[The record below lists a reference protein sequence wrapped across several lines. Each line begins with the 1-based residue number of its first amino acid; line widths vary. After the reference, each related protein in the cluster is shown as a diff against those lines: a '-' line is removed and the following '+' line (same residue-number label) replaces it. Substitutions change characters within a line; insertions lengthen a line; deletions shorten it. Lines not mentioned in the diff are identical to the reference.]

1 MSGKEK
7 TSKGRSISAA
17 IKDFMPRF
25 TVLLV
30 LFILFRAFELVD
42 DSMHHGMASGFFSI
56 FMAGLLKD
64 AAFLFTITPVFIL
77 LYILL
82 YLLSKK
88 AANIFFTVVAA
99 LLCIIQVSL
108 VQYFQTTLVPLGGD
122 LWGYTAADIKQTLGA
137 AGVKAS
143 VIIIL
148 IVAVAA
154 IVFLLIWLPA
164 KVKISSSLAY
174 IILTLSLFS
183 FFFGFASKATGIH
196 MKTEY
201 ANSLSLNKSW
211 FFYTESW
218 KHFFPEENDLDIYS
232 DNYIGDYG
240 DEAAGSSNVTIAQ
253 FKYTDETNYPFLH
266 EDNTEDVLSPFLD
279 TSVTKPNVVVLLVE
293 GLGKAFANDGAYL
306 GNFTPF
312 IDSLSQHSL
321 YWPNCLSGGGRTFA
335 VLPTLLGS
343 LPFGKNGFAS
353 LGDAMPQHNSLL
365 SLLQFNG
372 YNTSFYYGGDARFD
386 NMSLFLQKG
395 NINKINDI
403 NSFPAG
409 YTKLPASNAG
419 FTWGYG
425 DKEMFRWYFQSHPPV
440 NNQPAASVLLTVATH
455 NPFIV
460 NEEDKYLNRFEQR
473 LDEIRFNDEEK
484 QKARNYKMQYASVLY
499 TDDAIRYFFNEYA
512 KRPDFHN
519 TIFLI
524 TGDHQMPELPMSNKL
539 DRYHV
544 PFIIYSPLLKRTAT
558 FNAVVSHFDITPS
571 ILSFL
576 KHQYKIK
583 APSFASWIGSGLD
596 TARSYRNIHAYPLM
610 QTKNDLVDFVM
621 GSNMIND
628 ATLYDINNK
637 LELTNANSTDIY
649 NHLKGSFDRF
659 KQKNAAIVNGAKL
672 LPDSLYT
679 NYRPVK

>member
-1 MSGKEK
+1 MSGKEN
-7 TSKGRSISAA
+7 TTTAQRVSKA
-17 IKDFMPRF
+17 IKEFMPRF
-25 TVLLV
+25 IVLLA
-30 LFILFRAFELVD
+30 LFILFRIFELVD
-42 DSMHHGMASGFFSI
+42 DSLHHGTANGFLSI
-56 FMAGLLKD
+56 FIAGLLKD
-64 AAFLFTITPVFIL
+64 VAFLFTIAPAFIL

-82 YLLSKK
+82 YLVNKK
-88 AANIFFTVVAA
+88 LANSFFTIIAA
-99 LLCIIQVSL
+99 LLCIIQVFL
-108 VQYFQTTLVPLGGD
+108 IQYFQTTLVPLGGD
-122 LWGYTAADIKQTLGA
+122 LWGYTMADIKQTIGA
-137 AGVKAS
+137 AGIKVS

-148 IVAVAA
+148 IISIAV

-164 KVKISSSLAY
+164 KIKISSSLSNL
-174 IILTLSLFS
+174 ILLLTLVSLFFS
-183 FFFGFASKATGIH
+183 FASKASGIH

-240 DEAAGSSNVTIAQ
+240 DETTGNNAAIAQ
-253 FKYTDETNYPFLH
+253 FKYTDEASYPFLH
-266 EDNTEDVLSPFLD
+266 EDNTEDVISPFLD
-279 TSVTKPNVVVLLVE
+279 SSTTKPNVVILLVE
-293 GLGKAFANDGAYL
+293 GLGRAFSNDGAYL

-312 IDSLSQHSL
+312 IDSLSQRSL

-353 LGDAMPQHNSLL
+353 FGDAMPQHNSLL

-372 YNTSFYYGGDARFD
+372 YNTSFYYGGDAHFD

-395 NINKINDI
+395 NINRINDI
-403 NSFPAG
+403 SSFPAG
-409 YTKLPASNAG
+409 YTKLPASSAG

-425 DKEMFRWYFQSHPPV
+425 DKEMFRWYFQSHPPQSS
-440 NNQPAASVLLTVATH
+440 QPSVSLLLTVATH

-460 NEEDKYLNRFEQR
+460 NDEDTYLNRFEQR
-473 LDEIRFNDEEK
+473 MTEIKFNDEQK

-499 TDDAIRYFFNEYA
+499 TDDAVRYFFDEYA
-512 KRPDFHN
+512 KRPDYNN

-544 PFIIYSPLLKRTAT
+544 PLIVYSPLLKRTAT
-558 FNAVVSHFDITPS
+558 FTSIVSHFDITPS
-571 ILSFL
+571 IIALM

-583 APSFASWIGSGLD
+583 APSLASWIGSGLD
-596 TARSYRNIHAYPLM
+596 TTRSFRNIHAYPLM
-610 QTKNDLVDFVM
+610 QTKNDLIDFVM

-628 ATLYDINNK
+628 ATLFDINSK
-637 LELTNANSTDIY
+637 LELTNNNSTDIY
-649 NHLKGSFDRF
+649 NRLKGSFDRF
-659 KQKNAAIVNGAKL
+659 KQKNNAVINGAKL
-672 LPDSLYT
+672 LPDSLYN
-679 NYRPVK
+679 NYRPGK

>member
-1 MSGKEK
+1 MSGKENIPTARK
-7 TSKGRSISAA
+7 VSIA
-17 IKDFMPRF
+17 IREFMPRF

-30 LFILFRAFELVD
+30 LFILFRVFELVD
-42 DSMHHGMASGFFSI
+42 DSLHHGMASGLLSI

-64 AAFLFTITPVFIL
+64 TAFLFTLAPAFIL

-82 YLLSKK
+82 YLLNRKI
-88 AANIFFTVVAA
+88 ANSFFTIIAA

-108 VQYFQTTLVPLGGD
+108 IQYFQTTLVPLGGD
-122 LWGYTAADIKQTLGA
+122 LWGYTMADIKQTIGA
-137 AGVKAS
+137 AGIKTS

-148 IVAVAA
+148 IISVAA
-154 IVFLLIWLPA
+154 IVFLLVWLPA
-164 KVKISSSLAY
+164 KIKVSSPLSY
-174 IILTLSLFS
+174 IILLLALLSLFFS
-183 FFFGFASKATGIH
+183 FASKASGIH

-240 DEAAGSSNVTIAQ
+240 DEAPGTSSSVIAQ

-266 EDNTEDVLSPFLD
+266 EDNTEDVISPFLD
-279 TSVTKPNVVVLLVE
+279 SSTTRPNVVILLVE
-293 GLGKAFANDGAYL
+293 GLGKAFTNEGAYL

-353 LGDAMPQHNSLL
+353 FGDAMPQHNSLL

-372 YNTSFYYGGDARFD
+372 YNTSFYYGGDSHFD
-386 NMSLFLQKG
+386 NMNLFLQKG
-395 NINKINDI
+395 NINQVNDI
-403 NSFPAG
+403 GSFPAG
-409 YTKLPASNAG
+409 YSKLPASNAG

-425 DKEMFRWYFQSHPPV
+425 DKEMFRWYFQSHLPQ
-440 NNQPAASVLLTVATH
+440 NSQPSASLLLTVATH
-455 NPFIV
+455 NPFLV

-473 LDEIRFNDEEK
+473 MNEIKFNDEEK

-499 TDDAIRYFFNEYA
+499 TDDAIRYFFTEYA
-512 KRPDFHN
+512 KRPDYHN

-524 TGDHQMPELPMSNKL
+524 TGDHQMPELPMSNKI

-544 PFIIYSPLLKRTAT
+544 PFIVYSPLLKRTAT
-558 FNAVVSHFDITPS
+558 FSSVVSHFDITPS
-571 ILSFL
+571 IISLM
-576 KHQYKIK
+576 KHHYKIK
-583 APSFASWIGSGLD
+583 APSLASWIGSGLD
-596 TARSYRNIHAYPLM
+596 TTRSFRNVHAYPLM
-610 QTKNDLVDFVM
+610 QTKNDLIDFVM

-628 ATLYDINNK
+628 ATLFDINNK
-637 LELTNANSTDIY
+637 LELINNNSIDIY
-649 NHLKGSFDRF
+649 NRLKGSFDRF
-659 KQKNAAIVNGAKL
+659 KQKNNAVINGAKL

-679 NYRPVK
+679 NYRPMK